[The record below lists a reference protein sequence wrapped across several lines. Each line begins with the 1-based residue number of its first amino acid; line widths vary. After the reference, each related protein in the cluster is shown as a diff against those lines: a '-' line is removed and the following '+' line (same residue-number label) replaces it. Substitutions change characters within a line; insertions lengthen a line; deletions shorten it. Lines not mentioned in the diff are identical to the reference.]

1 MRATAP
7 DLPGGIARNVG
18 DGTWRAIYRRAVAR
32 MAGSYGGVVY
42 QPALRPPSTAI
53 TWPVT

>member
-1 MRATAP
+1 MA
-7 DLPGGIARNVG
+7 G
-18 DGTWRAIYRRAVAR
+18 DASVRSGAVAR
-32 MAGSYGGVVY
+32 MAGSYGVVY